1 MKLPILILATIAL
14 VLGVIA
20 SALTTDAASNK
31 IVFKEHPT
39 LVACYDYSRGTFHT
53 PKNNSCLIGRT
64 MKNVYLPSAFQM
76 RLMKE
81 VYKDRKAMYQP
92 LAIINGESQFDIN
105 ARGCNKHT
113 CASGIMQVADF
124 NGGLFMDT
132 YDQLVWFRDRK
143 EHQITVWTCSKT
155 ARSNNHDLLKRC
167 VFARHFGTLN
177 FHHQYVEEKMDYY
190 NFYKKLLE
198 GKELVF

>member
-1 MKLPILILATIAL
+1 MKLPLLILATIAL
-14 VLGVIA
+14 VLGVIV
-20 SALTTDAASNK
+20 SALTTDSASNK

-39 LVACYDYSRGTFHT
+39 LVACYDYSKGTFHT
-53 PKNNSCLIGRT
+53 PKNDSCLIGKT

-76 RLMKE
+76 RLIME
-81 VYKDRKAMYQP
+81 VYVSRNAMYQP

-105 ARGCNKHT
+105 ARGCNKYT

-143 EHQITVWTCSKT
+143 EHQITV
-155 ARSNNHDLLKRC
+155 
-167 VFARHFGTLN
+167 
-177 FHHQYVEEKMDYY
+177 
-190 NFYKKLLE
+190 
-198 GKELVF
+198 